1 LGSAAAICA
10 RAAATEIQKRIDD
23 CAARGG
29 GTVSLPAGRY
39 VTGTILL
46 RDNVTLNLEEGAQ
59 LLGSTDIAD
68 YQNID
73 SFTDGT
79 GSAMGYCLIGA
90 VDAKN
95 VAITG
100 AGAIDGQGKELLARI
115 NKDRGKRPFLVR
127 FVRCIGVA
135 MRGVRLE
142 SPAAWTTHFFQ
153 CRDVTAERVTIDS
166 HAGSNNDGFDI
177 DSCEHVRIRDCSID
191 TGDDAICLKTT
202 SHAPCRDIRVTG
214 CTLKTNCAGFK
225 IGTESAG
232 DFEDIHVSDC
242 RIVHAGLGGIKLLS
256 VDGARLRNVEVSG
269 VTIESGHVAVFLR
282 LGSRL
287 KTFRAGDAKRETGTL
302 SGIRIRDLRG
312 TVESTGIMI
321 CGVPGHPVEDVTMER
336 VDLRLT
342 GVGTKED
349 AAAAVP
355 EQEAAYPEIRMFG
368 PKLPAYGLYVRHAR
382 KLDLRGVTLKT
393 AEVDA
398 RPAVA
403 SVDVQD
409 AQLPQ

>member
-1 LGSAAAICA
+1 
-10 RAAATEIQKRIDD
+10 
-23 CAARGG
+23 
-29 GTVSLPAGRY
+29 

-46 RDNVTLNLEEGAQ
+46 RDNVTLNLEDGAQ
-59 LLGSTDIAD
+59 ILGSTDIAD
-68 YQNID
+68 YRNID

-90 VDAKN
+90 VEAKN

-100 AGAIDGQGKELLARI
+100 AGTIDGQGKDLLARI

-127 FVRCIGVA
+127 FVRCSGVT
-135 MRGVRLE
+135 MRGVRME

-153 CRDVTAERVTIDS
+153 CRDVAAERVTINS

-191 TGDDAICLKTT
+191 TGDDAVCLKTT
-202 SHAPCRDIRVTG
+202 SHAPCRDVEVSG
-214 CTLKTNCAGFK
+214 CTLRSNCAGLK

-232 DFEDIHVSDC
+232 DFEDIRVSDC

-269 VTIESGHVAVFLR
+269 VMIDSGHVAVFLR

-287 KTFRAGDAKRETGTL
+287 KTFRAGDGKRETGTL

-342 GVGTKED
+342 GAGTKED
-349 AAAAVP
+349 AQMIVP
-355 EQEAAYPEIRMFG
+355 EQVATYPEIRMFG
-368 PKLPAYGLYVRHAR
+368 PKLPAYGVYARHAR
-382 KLDLRGVTLKT
+382 KLDLRGVTLRT
-393 AEVDA
+393 TEPDA
-398 RPAVA
+398 RPAVICT
-403 SVDVQD
+403 DVED
-409 AQLPQ
+409 ARLP